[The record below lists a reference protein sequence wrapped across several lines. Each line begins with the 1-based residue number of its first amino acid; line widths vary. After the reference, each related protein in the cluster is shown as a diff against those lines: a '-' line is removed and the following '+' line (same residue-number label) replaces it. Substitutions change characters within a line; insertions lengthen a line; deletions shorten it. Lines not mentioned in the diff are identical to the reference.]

1 MLNEFGSFSFDM
13 IDMTILVLFFQY
25 ALFFFMLKVFDNLC
39 CNLMIISEKNYLPK
53 VSKYIFISAFT
64 DFNH

>member
-13 IDMTILVLFFQY
+13 IDWLIDMTFLVLFFQY

-39 CNLMIISEKNYLPK
+39 CNLMIISEKNYLPT
-53 VSKYIFISAFT
+53 VSKYIFISA
-64 DFNH
+64 